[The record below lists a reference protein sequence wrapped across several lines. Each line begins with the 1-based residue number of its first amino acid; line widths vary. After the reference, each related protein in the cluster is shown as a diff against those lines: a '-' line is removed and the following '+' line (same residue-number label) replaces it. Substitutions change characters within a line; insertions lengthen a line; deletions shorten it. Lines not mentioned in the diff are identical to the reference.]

1 MVQPGDLCS
10 TEFGSSV
17 SLGGTE
23 LLLIIHNVGRIF
35 GKGHDPYFRTDLI
48 KQTNMLTLLI
58 FQVKSAISYLCV
70 HVPACVSI
78 CTHIRICICT
88 HIYAYMYTRAWGRSA
103 FCIWHPCGEGGG
115 SRDQG
120 ASRLGRLLA
129 CFLPSLWLRLG
140 SGCEVPE
147 PTTLALALSGGA
159 GCSLINGTPSPATPS
174 GAPERA
180 RAHRCVCS
188 QLSFSLLQ
196 PRSPGEEAGREG
208 RSWGMATGSRRPSTA
223 PITSPPS
230 LPGLGLGCPQNPGGK
245 AAVLPGWASSQAL
258 TL

>member
-78 CTHIRICICT
+78 CTHIRICIYT
-88 HIYAYMYTRAWGRSA
+88 HIYAYMYARAWGRSA
-103 FCIWHPCGEGGG
+103 FCIWHPCGGGG
-115 SRDQG
+115 GGQLRSRSFPVG
-120 ASRLGRLLA
+120 KIA
-129 CFLPSLWLRLG
+129 CLLPSFFVAAPWLWL
-140 SGCEVPE
+140 
-147 PTTLALALSGGA
+147 
-159 GCSLINGTPSPATPS
+159 
-174 GAPERA
+174 
-180 RAHRCVCS
+180 
-188 QLSFSLLQ
+188 
-196 PRSPGEEAGREG
+196 
-208 RSWGMATGSRRPSTA
+208 
-223 PITSPPS
+223 
-230 LPGLGLGCPQNPGGK
+230 
-245 AAVLPGWASSQAL
+245 
-258 TL
+258 